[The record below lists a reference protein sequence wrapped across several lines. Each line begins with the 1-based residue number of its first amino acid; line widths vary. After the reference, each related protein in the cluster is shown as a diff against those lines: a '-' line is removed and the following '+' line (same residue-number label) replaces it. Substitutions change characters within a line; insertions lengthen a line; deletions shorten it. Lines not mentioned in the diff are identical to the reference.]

1 MVQRST
7 NNRPAARLI
16 LVLAATLF
24 SGLIRA
30 EPEEVVVV
38 GTALNTLVTHVSSIV
53 SVNRENQIARW
64 NSSLCVRVE
73 GLPEEHHRIL
83 RERIAQASQSVRIS
97 LLDEGCA
104 ENVLLFFASDA
115 DSISQQLAQ
124 HFEIP
129 LRQDGIER
137 VQDFVASKA
146 PVRWI
151 NTFNRCGFGC
161 RLANSRITASSAP
174 SVDFMLLVVDVTHIE
189 GRHFRDV
196 ADYLAFVML
205 SNPSPQPTPA
215 VDSILSLFNA
225 PQPSSAP
232 EGLSI
237 YDQLYLEALYS
248 VPMDRFLDTQR
259 NAISGRMLTR
269 LNASQ

>member
-1 MVQRST
+1 MVQYST

-64 NSSLCVRVE
+64 NRSLCVRVE

-83 RERIAQASQSVRIS
+83 RERLAQASQSVRIS
-97 LLDEGCA
+97 LLDAGCA

-115 DSISQQLAQ
+115 GTVSQQLAQ

-137 VQDFVASKA
+137 VQDFVASEA

-189 GRHFRDV
+189 ERHFRDV
-196 ADYLAFVML
+196 ADYLAFVIL
-205 SNPSPQPTPA
+205 SNPSPQPKPA

-225 PQPSSAP
+225 PQQGSSP
-232 EGLSI
+232 EGLSV

-248 VPMDRFLDTQR
+248 VPMDRFLETQR